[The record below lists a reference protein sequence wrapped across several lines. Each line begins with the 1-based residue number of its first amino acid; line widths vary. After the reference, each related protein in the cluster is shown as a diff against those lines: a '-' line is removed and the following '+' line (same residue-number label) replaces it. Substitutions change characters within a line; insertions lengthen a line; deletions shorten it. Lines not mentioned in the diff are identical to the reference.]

1 MTVRA
6 ESRHARRLA
15 IRLLDWY
22 PKRWRARYAHEMRAL
37 LDEMPVAW
45 RQVADLAIGAAREW
59 LSPRASG
66 WPARSA
72 ASRIQ
77 AARRYKFIAWAVA
90 IELAV
95 HALVLPLSAAGIAI
109 PDLEAA
115 DRAVII
121 ATLTRLFLGWL
132 FRLSGGRFWRRRPS
146 WFARLKVFGPLG
158 TAEIVLW
165 YAVMALHLTHQHV
178 APSSYVGNQRLHVL
192 ADHLSVLVW
201 ASMLLSSSA
210 RTKRLTRIATAHQK
224 RVLSKPW
231 MHYS

>member
-1 MTVRA
+1 MTARA
-6 ESRHARRLA
+6 ESRHPRRLA

-22 PKRWRARYAHEMRAL
+22 PKRWRARYAPEMRAL
-37 LDEMPVAW
+37 LDDMPVAW

-59 LSPRASG
+59 LSPRAFG

-77 AARRYKFIAWAVA
+77 TARGYKFFAWAAA
-90 IELAV
+90 IELGV
-95 HALVLPLSAAGIAI
+95 HALVLPLSAAGVAM

-115 DRAVII
+115 VTAV
-121 ATLTRLFLGWL
+121 AMASVARFSLGVLFWL
-132 FRLSGGRFWRRRPS
+132 RRPS

-158 TAEIVLW
+158 TTEIVLW
-165 YAVMALHLTHQHV
+165 YAALVIHVTHKHLTAV
-178 APSSYVGNQRLHVL
+178 PDYVRSPGLHVFM
-192 ADHLSVLVW
+192 DHVFVLMVAFLILSK
-201 ASMLLSSSA
+201 SA
-210 RTKRLTRIATAHQK
+210 RTKRLTHIATAHQK